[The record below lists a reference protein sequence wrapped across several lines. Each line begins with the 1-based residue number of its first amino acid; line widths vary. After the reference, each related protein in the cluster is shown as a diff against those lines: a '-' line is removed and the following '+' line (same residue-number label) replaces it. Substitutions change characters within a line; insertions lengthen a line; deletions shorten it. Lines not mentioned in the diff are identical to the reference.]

1 MRSKQSRKRSQRRTQ
16 RKRSQRKSQRRTQR
30 KRTQRKSQRR
40 SQRKSQR
47 RSQRKSQRRNN
58 KKGGGCTQAE
68 YALVPGIDIPT
79 SEYVNN
85 GLHINNT
92 LAKVVEPT
100 CSNNNSIVNHPGI

>member
-1 MRSKQSRKRSQRRTQ
+1 MRSKQSRKRSQRRSQ
-16 RKRSQRKSQRRTQR
+16 RKNQRRSQRQRRNQRKSQRRRNQR
-30 KRTQRKSQRR
+30 
-40 SQRKSQR
+40 R

-58 KKGGGCTQAE
+58 KRGGGCTQAE
-68 YALVPGIDIPT
+68 YALVSGIDIPT

>member
-1 MRSKQSRKRSQRRTQ
+1 MRSKQSRKRSQRR
-16 RKRSQRKSQRRTQR
+16 SQRKSQRRHN
-30 KRTQRKSQRR
+30 KR
-40 SQRKSQR
+40 
-47 RSQRKSQRRNN
+47 
-58 KKGGGCTQAE
+58 GGGCTQAE
-68 YALVPGIDIPT
+68 YALVSGIDIPT